1 MDMLPNIIF
10 ILKLSLMNFLQVV
23 VSRVVAA
30 ALSSLPRGAGPK
42 APPGISAP
50 DSFVVVVAPSSLL
63 CGGDH

>member
-1 MDMLPNIIF
+1 MNV
-10 ILKLSLMNFLQVV
+10 LKVV
-23 VSRVVAA
+23 VVVAV
-30 ALSSLPRGAGPK
+30 ALSSLPRGGGPK